1 MEKEPHAVPPSEAE
15 HDYREFAGGSS
26 ANLGGG
32 ASAETEAVRRREA
45 FARLF
50 AKHDRWLYSYLVTL
64 LGSTAHAEEVFQE
77 VCVVLWREYETFELG
92 TDFVKWV
99 AVIAHNQ
106 VRKFRRQRKH
116 GGFQLD
122 EMTFDLLAAEAVE
135 RVDLFDYRRDALRRC
150 LTKLPATDRALVEEC
165 YQEHKV
171 NFKATALR
179 LGRPENT
186 VYKALNRIR
195 RVLFECINRTLV
207 SDGLL

>member
-1 MEKEPHAVPPSEAE
+1 VEKDPHAVSFSEAKQE
-15 HDYREFAGGSS
+15 LPEFQSGKS
-26 ANLGGG
+26 
-32 ASAETEAVRRREA
+32 TEADIIRRRDA

-50 AKHDRWLYSYLVTL
+50 AKHDRWMYSYLVTL

-92 TDFVKWV
+92 TDFVRWV

-106 VRKFRRQRKH
+106 VRKFRRQRRQV
-116 GGFQLD
+116 GFQLSD
-122 EMTFDLLAAEAVE
+122 ATFDLLAAEAVD

-150 LTKLPATDRALVEEC
+150 LTKLSAADRALIVEC
-165 YQEHKV
+165 YQERKV
-171 NFKATALR
+171 NFKATAHR

-195 RVLFECINRTLV
+195 RVLFECINRALL
-207 SDGLL
+207 SEGLL

>member
-1 MEKEPHAVPPSEAE
+1 MSWSESE
-15 HDYREFAGGSS
+15 QQLPNFQSGDQGSES
-26 ANLGGG
+26 TRADDD
-32 ASAETEAVRRREA
+32 RRRDA

-50 AKHDRWLYSYLVTL
+50 AQHDRWLYAYLVTL
-64 LGSTAHAEEVFQE
+64 LGSTNYAEEVFQE

-106 VRKFRRQRKH
+106 VRKFRRQRRQV
-116 GGFQLD
+116 GFHLSD
-122 EMTFDLLAAEAVE
+122 TTFDLLATEAVE

-150 LTKLPATDRALVEEC
+150 LTKLSATDRALVEEC
-165 YQEHKV
+165 YQEQKV
-171 NFKATALR
+171 SFKATAHR

-195 RVLFECINRTLV
+195 RALFECINRQLG
-207 SDGLL
+207 SEGLL

>member
-1 MEKEPHAVPPSEAE
+1 MSFDEARE
-15 HDYREFAGGSS
+15 EIPDYEGTSS
-26 ANLGGG
+26 A
-32 ASAETEAVRRREA
+32 EADDVRRREV

-77 VCVVLWREYETFELG
+77 VCVILWREYEEFELG

-106 VRKFRRQRKH
+106 VRKFRRQRKQV
-116 GGFQLD
+116 GFQLN
-122 EMTFDLLAAEAVE
+122 EIAFDLLAAEAVE
-135 RVDLFDYRRDALRRC
+135 RVDLFDYRRDALRLC
-150 LTKLPATDRALVEEC
+150 LTKLSAADRALVEEC

-171 NFKATALR
+171 NFKSAAHR

-195 RVLFECINRTLV
+195 RALFECINRALV
-207 SDGLL
+207 SEGLL

>member
-1 MEKEPHAVPPSEAE
+1 VEEEPHAVSLSEPEDAPE
-15 HDYREFAGGSS
+15 VSGDEPADI
-26 ANLGGG
+26 
-32 ASAETEAVRRREA
+32 EVDRRRDA

-77 VCVVLWREYETFELG
+77 ICVVLWREYETFELG

-106 VRKFRRQRKH
+106 VRKFRRQRKQV
-116 GGFQLD
+116 GFQLSD
-122 EMTFDLLAAEAVE
+122 MTFDLLAAEAVE

-150 LTKLPATDRALVEEC
+150 MNKLSAADRALVEEC

-171 NFKATALR
+171 NFKATAIR

-195 RVLFECINRTLV
+195 RVLFECINRA
-207 SDGLL
+207 LLSEGIL